1 MSSFMAYCTAQA
13 APLEKSTT
21 MPSHKLQPSAAG
33 AGAAA
38 GYVHMISSHS
48 CSGILQEPSSRRS
61 SQYSSYDLHPASVY
75 VATTPCSLSNSL
87 PCSDDLSGD
96 KTMVVQGEELSP
108 PPALLSKTT
117 TTTCGGNRSWS
128 SSSLDYPAAVAA
140 SFPSSVSLQN
150 YCDDSSNNGGGQDW
164 TQFSNSHATFFSN
177 GGPTSTHHFSS
188 QARCCWQPGFA
199 GLNNIDDNLPPPPT
213 GTNSSSTLN
222 AAASASRQRLL
233 STIHDPSFASRFSYV
248 NNNNSGY
255 TCSHEQQR
263 SHSLSAA
270 SEYTFFDGQDGFNAE
285 RESAIQGKSTAE
297 EEADHH
303 LDCRQPGLLQA
314 EFMERETEDISATV
328 AFEYDEEGAAAA
340 AGQGRNSSSFRLSQ
354 NAAWESA
361 FFVPRDGG
369 AGARNPGG
377 GMGKRKTT
385 PPGPPQEEQQN
396 NDHVYGTIRLEPCC
410 FGGRDDAELLDS
422 SDEAA
427 AAKRFKAGELGDSSA
442 QSFKAEQSTTSN
454 HSGDESGS
462 PHSMEDLNHHG
473 LNLPLPP
480 PDHQAP
486 TQDYIHVRARR
497 GQATDSHSLA
507 ERVRREK
514 ISERMKFLQDLVPS
528 CSKLTGRAV
537 MLDETINYVQSLQHQ
552 VEFLSM
558 KLAAVNPQLDFHL
571 ESLLHKE
578 MVQSCASPPT
588 ILMNSDHIVPHEQH
602 PFQEQYEVPFQL
614 ASACATDFRDLELA
628 VSEANKIHISSA
640 PLFACITSMDSHGE
654 PLSQTSNIC
663 ESELQSVVQMGI
675 SADWDSLQNVIKVL
689 QSLDKIT
696 TTSWQS

>member
-1 MSSFMAYCTAQA
+1 MPLTGWLVIRFVVLFFAFVRRPAPGASEDQDRHSTTPIRPQLFRRSITSVSAAVRRPSQIIVDRAISRRRTGSCLLRRCGLRSFFAWLDRAWLLAMKAPFIPWDSNLQRLRRAGTSSTLPSSLCRQVGKVVASLRRAWLQEIRPAASSSTLFILLQSERRSAARASIFLMSSFMAYCTAQA

-410 FGGRDDAELLDS
+410 FGGRDDAE
-422 SDEAA
+422 
-427 AAKRFKAGELGDSSA
+427 
-442 QSFKAEQSTTSN
+442 
-454 HSGDESGS
+454 
-462 PHSMEDLNHHG
+462 
-473 LNLPLPP
+473 
-480 PDHQAP
+480 
-486 TQDYIHVRARR
+486 V
-497 GQATDSHSLA
+497 
-507 ERVRREK
+507 
-514 ISERMKFLQDLVPS
+514 
-528 CSKLTGRAV
+528 
-537 MLDETINYVQSLQHQ
+537 
-552 VEFLSM
+552 
-558 KLAAVNPQLDFHL
+558 
-571 ESLLHKE
+571 
-578 MVQSCASPPT
+578 
-588 ILMNSDHIVPHEQH
+588 
-602 PFQEQYEVPFQL
+602 
-614 ASACATDFRDLELA
+614 
-628 VSEANKIHISSA
+628 
-640 PLFACITSMDSHGE
+640 
-654 PLSQTSNIC
+654 
-663 ESELQSVVQMGI
+663 
-675 SADWDSLQNVIKVL
+675 
-689 QSLDKIT
+689 
-696 TTSWQS
+696 